1 MKNRINCESLN
12 KKILVKSYAQRKV
25 QVTPIKVNN
34 EDCEYLYLCYSM

>member
-25 QVTPIKVNN
+25 QVTPKVNN
-34 EDCEYLYLCYSM
+34 EDCEYLYLCCSM